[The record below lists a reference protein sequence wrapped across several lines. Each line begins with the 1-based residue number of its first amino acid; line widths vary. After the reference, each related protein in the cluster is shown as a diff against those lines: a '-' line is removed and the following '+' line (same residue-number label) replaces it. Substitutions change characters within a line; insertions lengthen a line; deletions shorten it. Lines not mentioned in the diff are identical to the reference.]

1 MCFLISSCTAT
12 EENTNQVAIVDEN
25 PGILSQIKHGLLV
38 TGATAFDLTVVAGGA
53 LAYTSCTGLASGA
66 GPLAPIGGSFCS
78 AAIDTVAQAM
88 RPTALD
94 DYSLTKTPIGAQAIT
109 IVNIAKG
116 LSGSD
121 LKNLGQATIN
131 AGVTFGKNIAY
142 DKAATKVCTE
152 IARIG
157 NDYDSVEVL
166 KRLKEFFPVDKELTK
181 EFLKKWA
188 TQSCKSMTIQG
199 INNLEQTAVK
209 SYEADSKKN
218 AAFRRYKEKCKA
230 EGKKPVQRRTWQKKY
245 DSLVKARKVLRATQA
260 KAEAEAKAKV
270 EAEAKAKAEAKKKE
284 KQIVEE
290 KKTYQIFVA
299 DGQKIYAIDVDKDMS
314 LHDLGKVI
322 KKTTGNQYDYFSSSG
337 RSHQFDK
344 TTVETAGIGKFD
356 TLNLQ
361 IRVCGGGCDRP
372 DGRGSSRGG
381 GDRPDGRGS
390 SRGGGDR
397 PSGRGSSRGG
407 GVPKKKYT
415 GRQHIYDD
423 DIKSI
428 ERRLKN
434 GRMRY
439 HKEVDLRT
447 ELQWKLQYTYEER
460 YKLLR
465 KDYGEKFFDDKIREI
480 QGHPFVDHRGAMV
493 HVVKQMDENSKRLGL
508 IVKKARDDTKYSKP
522 SREIRENILADSEI
536 YHNGAVKV
544 NRYKKEIIRL
554 SEKSTGITLD
564 LLKEIG
570 KDPRR
575 FKSQVE
581 KHHGRNNR
589 ELNNKSP
596 NFCRL
601 ESYEAYENF
610 ANDY

>member
-12 EENTNQVAIVDEN
+12 DENTNQVAIVDEN

-78 AAIDTVAQAM
+78 AAIDTVAQAL
-88 RPTALD
+88 RPTAMD

-142 DKAATKVCTE
+142 DAAATKVCTE

-166 KRLKEFFPVDKELTK
+166 KRLKAFFPVDQELTK

-199 INNLEQTAVK
+199 MNNLEQTAVK

-218 AAFRRYKEKCKA
+218 AAFKKYKARCKA
-230 EGKKPVQRRTWQKKY
+230 EGRKPVQRRTWQKKY
-245 DSLVKARKVLRATQA
+245 DSLEIARAVKKAKAEANA
-260 KAEAEAKAKV
+260 KAEAEAKAKAKAKA

-290 KKTYQIFVA
+290 KKTYQIFVS
-299 DGQKIYAIDVDKDMS
+299 DGQKTYVIDVDKDMS

-337 RSHQFDK
+337 RRHLFDK
-344 TTVETAGIGKFD
+344 TTVETAGIGKGN

-361 IRVCGGGCDRP
+361 IRLCGGGCDRP
-372 DGRGSSRGG
+372 DGRGSSR
-381 GDRPDGRGS
+381 D
-390 SRGGGDR
+390 
-397 PSGRGSSRGG
+397 G

-415 GRQHIYDD
+415 GPQHKYDD

-428 ERRLKN
+428 ESRLKN
-434 GRMRY
+434 GRMSY
-439 HKEVDLRT
+439 DEEVDLRT
-447 ELQWKLQYTYEER
+447 ELQWKLKYTYEER
-460 YKLLR
+460 FKLLR
-465 KDYGEKFFDDKIREI
+465 EDYGEKFFDDKIREI
-480 QGHPFVDHRGAMV
+480 RGYGFVDHRGAMV
-493 HVVKQMDENSKRLGL
+493 HVVKQMDENSIRLGQ
-508 IVKKARDDTKYSKP
+508 IVQTKRDITKISKP
-522 SREIRENILADSEI
+522 SRRIRKNILDDSKI
-536 YHNGAVKV
+536 YQNGADNVDRFKV
-544 NRYKKEIIRL
+544 EIIKL
-554 SEKSTGITLD
+554 SKKSTGITLD
-564 LLKEIG
+564 LLRNDG
-570 KDPRR
+570 RNLHR
-575 FKSQVE
+575 FKSEVE
-581 KHHGRNNR
+581 THHGRNNR
-589 ELNNKSP
+589 ELNNISP
-596 NFCRL
+596 NFCRQI
-601 ESYEAYENF
+601 SYEAYEDFTHENP
-610 ANDY
+610 

>member
-88 RPTALD
+88 RPTSMD

-166 KRLKEFFPVDKELTK
+166 KRLKEFFPVDQELTK

-245 DSLVKARKVLRATQA
+245 DSLVKARAEKVLRATQA
-260 KAEAEAKAKV
+260 KAEAKAKE

-290 KKTYQIFVA
+290 KKTYQIFVS
-299 DGQKIYAIDVDKDMS
+299 DGQKTYVIDVDKDMS

-337 RSHQFDK
+337 RRHLFDK
-344 TTVETAGIGKFD
+344 TTVETAGIGKGN

-361 IRVCGGGCDRP
+361 IRLCGGGCDRP
-372 DGRGSSRGG
+372 DGRGSSR
-381 GDRPDGRGS
+381 D
-390 SRGGGDR
+390 
-397 PSGRGSSRGG
+397 G
-407 GVPKKKYT
+407 GVHKKKKKYK
-415 GRQHIYDD
+415 GPQHKYDD

-428 ERRLKN
+428 ESRLKN
-434 GRMRY
+434 GRMSY
-439 HKEVDLRT
+439 DEEVDLRT
-447 ELQWKLQYTYEER
+447 ELQWKLKYTYEER
-460 YKLLR
+460 FKLLR

-480 QGHPFVDHRGAMV
+480 LGHGFVDHRGAMV
-493 HVVKQMDENSKRLGL
+493 HVVKQMDKNSIRLGR
-508 IVKKARDDTKYSKP
+508 IVQTERDNTKISKP
-522 SREIRENILADSEI
+522 SIKIRKNILDDSKT
-536 YHNGAVKV
+536 YQNGAVDVDRFKA
-544 NRYKKEIIRL
+544 EIIRL
-554 SEKSTGITLD
+554 SKKSTGITLD
-564 LLKEIG
+564 LL
-570 KDPRR
+570 R
-575 FKSQVE
+575 
-581 KHHGRNNR
+581 HYGRNPDRFESQIKTHHDKNYR
-589 ELNNKSP
+589 ELNNRSP
-596 NFCRL
+596 NFCRQT
-601 ESYEAYENF
+601 SYQAYENF

>member
-88 RPTALD
+88 RPTAMD

-142 DKAATKVCTE
+142 DVAATKVCTKIAE
-152 IARIG
+152 IAK
-157 NDYDSVEVL
+157 DYDSDEAL
-166 KRLKEFFPVDKELTK
+166 KRLKAFFPGDQELTK
-181 EFLKKWA
+181 EFLEKWA

-209 SYEADSKKN
+209 SYEADEKQN
-218 AAFRRYKEKCKA
+218 AAFKKYKARCKA
-230 EGKKPVQRRTWQKKY
+230 EGRKPVQRRTWQKKY
-245 DSLVKARKVLRATQA
+245 DSLVKARAEKRARATQA
-260 KAEAEAKAKV
+260 KAEAEAKAK
-270 EAEAKAKAEAKKKE
+270 AEAKKKE
-284 KQIVEE
+284 EQIVEE
-290 KKTYQIFVA
+290 KKTYQIFVS
-299 DGQKIYAIDVDKDMS
+299 DGQKTYVINVDKDMS

-337 RSHQFDK
+337 RRHLFDK
-344 TTVETAGIGKFD
+344 TTVETAGISKGN

-361 IRVCGGGCDRP
+361 IRLCGGGCDRP
-372 DGRGSSRGG
+372 DGRGSSR
-381 GDRPDGRGS
+381 D
-390 SRGGGDR
+390 
-397 PSGRGSSRGG
+397 G

-415 GRQHIYDD
+415 GPQHKYDD

-428 ERRLKN
+428 ESRLKN
-434 GRMRY
+434 GRMSY
-439 HKEVDLRT
+439 DEEVDLRT
-447 ELQWKLQYTYEER
+447 ELQWKLKYTYEER
-460 YKLLR
+460 FKLLR
-465 KDYGEKFFDDKIREI
+465 EDYGEKFFDDKIREI
-480 QGHPFVDHRGAMV
+480 RGYGFVDHRGAMV
-493 HVVKQMDENSKRLGL
+493 HVVKQMDENSIRLGR
-508 IVKKARDDTKYSKP
+508 IVQTKRDITKISKP
-522 SREIRENILADSEI
+522 SRRIRENILDDSKI
-536 YHNGAVKV
+536 YQNGADDVDRFKV
-544 NRYKKEIIRL
+544 EIIKL
-554 SEKSTGITLD
+554 SKKSTGITLD
-564 LLKEIG
+564 LLRN
-570 KDPRR
+570 DVRNPHR
-575 FKSQVE
+575 FKSEVE
-581 KHHGRNNR
+581 THHGRNNR
-589 ELNNKSP
+589 ELNNISP
-596 NFCRL
+596 NFCRQR
-601 ESYEAYENF
+601 SYEAYEKFTYENP
-610 ANDY
+610 

>member
-25 PGILSQIKHGLLV
+25 PGILSKIQYGLQV
-38 TGATAFDLTVVAGGA
+38 TGATAFDLGVVAGGA
-53 LAYTSCTGLASGA
+53 LAYTGCTGVTSGL
-66 GPLAPIGGSFCS
+66 GPFAPVAGSFCS
-78 AAIDTVAQAM
+78 TAFDTAVQAL
-88 RPTALD
+88 RPTAMD

-131 AGVTFGKNIAY
+131 AGWTFGKNIAY
-142 DKAATKVCTE
+142 DAAATKVCTKIAE
-152 IARIG
+152 IAK
-157 NDYDSVEVL
+157 DYDSDEAL
-166 KRLKEFFPVDKELTK
+166 KRLKKFFPGDQELTK
-181 EFLKKWA
+181 EFLEKWA

-245 DSLVKARKVLRATQA
+245 DSLVKARAEKVLRATQA

-299 DGQKIYAIDVDKDMS
+299 DGQKTYAIDVDKDMS

-344 TTVETAGIGKFD
+344 TTVETAGIGKLD

-361 IRVCGGGCDRP
+361 IRVCGGSYYRP
-372 DGRGSSRGG
+372 DGPSSSREGGVHKKKYTGPPDGPGSSLK
-381 GDRPDGRGS
+381 
-390 SRGGGDR
+390 
-397 PSGRGSSRGG
+397 G
-407 GVPKKKYT
+407 GVPKKFT
-415 GRQHIYDD
+415 GPQH
-423 DIKSI
+423 
-428 ERRLKN
+428 E
-434 GRMRY
+434 
-439 HKEVDLRT
+439 
-447 ELQWKLQYTYEER
+447 YEPR
-460 YKLLR
+460 
-465 KDYGEKFFDDKIREI
+465 
-480 QGHPFVDHRGAMV
+480 
-493 HVVKQMDENSKRLGL
+493 
-508 IVKKARDDTKYSKP
+508 
-522 SREIRENILADSEI
+522 
-536 YHNGAVKV
+536 
-544 NRYKKEIIRL
+544 
-554 SEKSTGITLD
+554 
-564 LLKEIG
+564 LKEIDSILSGRISKKLSYAKMKELQMEGINLELLHLNARNRNLRVDPETKMKVFDDGIQKVNG
-570 KDPRR
+570 KTNWNHANAIIIGFKKAVRR
-575 FKSQVE
+575 YNTLGKELYETRRDTYHRHIPIEDRKIILKGSRFVRNTWNTLQIIKNGIRNIARRSDNFVAKRVTESQKKEAEIHHKKIFERADVHLPELCRQKS
-581 KHHGRNNR
+581 
-589 ELNNKSP
+589 
-596 NFCRL
+596 L
-601 ESYEAYENF
+601 EIYEEV
-610 ANDY
+610 